1 MVTDIDRDELKQKL
15 NRPQKLILVEALPS
29 ESYER
34 AHLPGAINLPPEQV
48 RTLATELMPRKDFE
62 VIVYC
67 AGPKCHTSG
76 IVARE
81 LSEMGYSNVRRY
93 VGGKED
99 WMAVGLPMVGKGSQ
113 RAA

>member
-1 MVTDIDRDELKQKL
+1 MVTEIGRDELKQKL
-15 NRPQKLILVEALPS
+15 NRPRKLILVEALPS

-34 AHLPGAINLPPEQV
+34 AHLPGALHLPPEKV

-67 AGPKCHTSG
+67 AGRKCHTSG

-81 LSEMGYSNVRRY
+81 LSEMGYCNVRRY

-99 WMAVGLPMVGKGSQ
+99 WMIAGLPMVGKGSRQ
-113 RAA
+113 AA

>member
-1 MVTDIDRDELKQKL
+1 MVTEIDRDDLKQKL
-15 NRPQKLILVEALPS
+15 DHPKKLILVEALPS
-29 ESYER
+29 ENYRR
-34 AHLPGAINLPPEQV
+34 AHLPGAINLPPNQV
-48 RTLATELMPRKDFE
+48 RSLATELMPRKDFE

-67 AGPKCHTSG
+67 AGPRSHISEK
-76 IVARE
+76 VAQA

-99 WMAVGLPMVGKGSQ
+99 WMKAGLAIAGDERK